1 MFNLKNKPLA
11 IGYFTKKSF
20 SLLTVAIIG
29 YLLTPAASA
38 AITPHDCMSVGYQD
52 NILNDTFF
60 FNRDNLSQ
68 EKELIS
74 NGVISFKCIV
84 KYGMKNIHFEVEI
97 KNSTLVP
104 GHSHVYTTNVPG
116 LGIRYNLELDST
128 CVKDTAHPLKFSCPY
143 SVLHHKLIQ
152 IKPKITLVNYDNNQG
167 KPVGKISINPQL
179 TLNYRIDNGPERA
192 GLPLF
197 PNTIDFNYKRRGC
210 TMNTPSVKLSFGTV
224 QASKFSGVKS
234 TSQPSTVDKIR
245 LNCDPDTSYFLTI
258 KGKGVASHPDIL
270 ELDQTSGQA
279 SGIGVQLEAGDSSKD
294 YQKMILNE
302 ETYMHKT
309 GNNGSGS
316 ATNKHIDIRAR
327 YFQTENK
334 ITPGTANASAT
345 FTITY
350 Q

>member
-11 IGYFTKKSF
+11 TGYFTKKSF

-38 AITPHDCMSVGYQD
+38 AITPQGCMTASNKNY
-52 NILNDTFF
+52 ILNDTFL

-68 EKELIS
+68 EKELIAS
-74 NGVISFKCIV
+74 GVIHLQCNV
-84 KYGMKNIHFEVEI
+84 DHRTKNIFFEAMVE
-97 KNSTLVP
+97 NATLVV
-104 GHSHVYTTNVPG
+104 GHHHVYTTNIPG
-116 LGIRYNLELDST
+116 LGIRYNLEPSAG
-128 CVKDTAHPLKFSCPY
+128 CVKDTANPLKFSCPY
-143 SVLHHKLIQ
+143 QVFKNKVLKIN
-152 IKPKITLVNYDNNQG
+152 PKITIVNYDHNQV

-179 TLNYRIDNGPERA
+179 ILHYRIDNGPEKM
-192 GLPLF
+192 GQPLF
-197 PNTIDFNYKRRGC
+197 SNTIEFNYKRRGC
-210 TMNTPSVKLSFGTV
+210 TLNTPEVSLVFGKV
-224 QASKFSGVKS
+224 QASEFSGVKS
-234 TSQPSTVDKIR
+234 TSQPSTVKQIH

-258 KGKGVASHPDIL
+258 QGKSVASHPDIL
-270 ELDQTSGQA
+270 ELDQTSGHA
-279 SGIGVQLEAGDSSKD
+279 SGIGVQLEAGDSSKA

-309 GNNGSGS
+309 GNNGSV
-316 ATNKHIDIRAR
+316 TNKHIDIRAR

>member
-11 IGYFTKKSF
+11 TGYFTKKYF

-29 YLLTPAASA
+29 YLLTPATSA
-38 AITPHDCMSVGYQD
+38 ALENQACQFYKLMSYTS
-52 NILNDTFF
+52 NETFF
-60 FNRDNLSQ
+60 FDRNNLSE
-68 EKELIS
+68 EKKLIS
-74 NGVISFKCIV
+74 NGAISFKCNVYRNV
-84 KYGMKNIHFEVEI
+84 KNLHFEVEVE
-97 KNSTLVP
+97 NSTLVP
-104 GHSHVYTTNVPG
+104 GHNHVYTTNVPG
-116 LGIRYNLELDST
+116 LGIRYTLRISEN

-143 SVLHHKLIQ
+143 KILFNMLMMTPQ
-152 IKPKITLVNYDNNQG
+152 ITLVSYDNNQG
-167 KPVGKISINPQL
+167 EPVGSSSITPQFKL
-179 TLNYRIDNGPERA
+179 KYRIDNGPEKM
-192 GLPLF
+192 GLPIASD
-197 PNTIDFNYKRRGC
+197 TINFKYKRRGC

-224 QASKFSGVKS
+224 QASKFSGVNS

-245 LNCDPDTSYFLTI
+245 LNCDPETSYFLTI

-270 ELDQTSGQA
+270 ELDQTSEA

-309 GNNGSGS
+309 DDNGL
-316 ATNKHIDIRAR
+316 TTDRHIDIRAR

-350 Q
+350 K